1 MEKTTSRLHPLL
13 TAAAIS
19 VTVFSAVGVATLTG
33 LIPQSVGSQKEAAP
47 LEATAPQVTQDT
59 AKASEPAAP
68 QPAAKPAKKPVA
80 KATKPRRP
88 EPVAYS
94 GYEEGAP
101 QAQPAPV
108 VAEAPKPAAPI
119 GMLATVE
126 DVREVTAP
134 GEHTALGPVAGGVAG
149 AVVGNQFG
157 HGNGKRVMTVLG
169 ALGGALAGKEI
180 EKQARG
186 QKHWEIVVRLED
198 GSQRTVQSALQPYW
212 HAGDRVRFVDGALQ
226 PV

>member
-1 MEKTTSRLHPLL
+1 MERTTSRLHPLL

-33 LIPQSVGSQKEAAP
+33 LVPPSLGSQKEELIKPEESVKP
-47 LEATAPQVTQDT
+47 LEPVIT
-59 AKASEPAAP
+59 

-80 KATKPRRP
+80 KTSKPRP
-88 EPVAYS
+88 VEPAVHREFA
-94 GYEEGAP
+94 EAP
-101 QAQPAPV
+101 QAV
-108 VAEAPKPAAPI
+108 EAAKPAAPV
-119 GMLATVE
+119 GVLATVE
-126 DVREVTAP
+126 DVREVTTP

-157 HGNGKRVMTVLG
+157 HGNGKKVMTALG
-169 ALGGALAGKEI
+169 ALGGAMAGKHI

-186 QKHWEIVVRLED
+186 EKRWETTVRLED
-198 GSQRTVQSALQPYW
+198 GSQRTVQSAAQPVW
-212 HAGDRVRFVDGALQ
+212 HAGDRVRFVDGNLN